1 MTEEIKP
8 CWCSGN
14 KVVVSHRPFLK
25 WTLWRVKC
33 HSYACAEFDLGTY
46 GFSRESAIR
55 KWNKKRER
63 YADKW
68 VKE

>member
-8 CWCSGN
+8 CWCSVN
-14 KVVVSHRPFLK
+14 KVVVAYRPFLK

-33 HSYACAEFDLGTY
+33 YSYPCELVSGVY

-55 KWNKKRER
+55 RWNKRCEKWKS
-63 YADKW
+63 KW